1 VCNGSDAPVSDIFDD
16 GPDDLYD
23 GLFDPYDGLSDL
35 SGADT
40 VPDLEDADVPVATP
54 PRAPAL
60 TGLIVGLLLVAL
72 SLATVKLIG
81 GGNDDVAA
89 PASTTSTTVQTADTG
104 TPTGGDT
111 TSTTTPADPGG
122 GTTTPVEP
130 GDGTITAVGE
140 AIPIEE
146 LTLQTNGIGPIEF
159 GISAEDA
166 FGRLV
171 ASLGVPDDDTG
182 PTASIGGYGICV
194 GDTERIVQWGTFK
207 AVAQGEGSDAKFVG
221 YRLDL
226 KFEGSADA
234 AGSQLK
240 TLSGLALSD
249 RVSDL
254 NRIYGSSFD
263 LRKEVDP
270 TTGATVFRLLSKSS
284 GNLLLWGPLTS
295 IADTGIVRGIYS
307 PDVCKA

>member
-1 VCNGSDAPVSDIFDD
+1 MSDIFDD

-35 SGADT
+35 SGTDP
-40 VPDLEDADVPVATP
+40 VPDLEDRDIPVATP

-81 GGNDDVAA
+81 GGNDPVAA
-89 PASTTSTTVQTADTG
+89 GTTTTSAVQPGDTGAPSGDGTSSTTV
-104 TPTGGDT
+104 
-111 TSTTTPADPGG
+111 PADPG
-122 GTTTPVEP
+122 TAPTTPVDP
-130 GDGTITAVGE
+130 GGDGIAAVGE
-140 AIPIEE
+140 AIPLDE
-146 LTLQTNGIGPIEF
+146 LTLQTNGIGPIKF
-159 GISAEDA
+159 GTPADEA

-171 ASLGVPDDDTG
+171 ASLGAPDDDTG

-207 AVAQGEGSDAKFVG
+207 AVALGEGSDAKFVG

-234 AGSQLK
+234 PGSKLK

-254 NRIYGSSFD
+254 DRIYGSSFD
-263 LRKEVDP
+263 LIKEVDP
-270 TTGATVFRLLSKSS
+270 NTGATVFRLLSKNS

-307 PDVCKA
+307 PDVCKT

>member
-1 VCNGSDAPVSDIFDD
+1 MSDIFDD

-35 SGADT
+35 SGTDP
-40 VPDLEDADVPVATP
+40 VPDLEDRDVPAATP

-81 GGNDDVAA
+81 GGNDPVVAGNTTTSAIQSGDTGA
-89 PASTTSTTVQTADTG
+89 PSGDGTTSTTV
-104 TPTGGDT
+104 
-111 TSTTTPADPGG
+111 PADPG
-122 GTTTPVEP
+122 TAPTTPVDP
-130 GDGTITAVGE
+130 GGDGITAVGE
-140 AIPIEE
+140 AIPVDE
-146 LTLQTNGIGPIEF
+146 LTLQTNGIGPIKF
-159 GISAEDA
+159 GTPADDA

-171 ASLGVPDDDTG
+171 ASLGAPDDDTG

-207 AVAQGEGSDAKFVG
+207 AVALGEGSDATFVG

-234 AGSQLK
+234 PGSKLK

-254 NRIYGSSFD
+254 DRIYGSSFE
-263 LRKEVDP
+263 LVKELDP
-270 TTGATVFRLLSKSS
+270 NTGATVFRLLSKNS

-307 PDVCKA
+307 PDVCKT

>member
-1 VCNGSDAPVSDIFDD
+1 VSDKFDD

-35 SGADT
+35 SSSDT
-40 VPDLEDADVPVATP
+40 VPDLEDSDVPAATP

-81 GGNDDVAA
+81 GGNDNVAA
-89 PASTTSTTVQTADTG
+89 PTNTTTTTATPGDNTQTPGDGTTSTTVPDTAAG
-104 TPTGGDT
+104 
-111 TSTTTPADPGG
+111 STTTPVDPTAGG
-122 GTTTPVEP
+122 ITP
-130 GDGTITAVGE
+130 VGE
-140 AIPIEE
+140 AIPVSE

-159 GISAEDA
+159 GVPADQA

-171 ASLGVPDDDTG
+171 ASLGAPDDDTG
-182 PTASIGGYGICV
+182 PTASIGGYGVCV

-207 AVAQGEGSDAKFVG
+207 AVARGEGSDAKFVG

-234 AGSQLK
+234 PGSQLK

-254 NRIYGSSFD
+254 DRIYKSSFD
-263 LRKEVDP
+263 LRKELDP
-270 TTGATVFRLLSKSS
+270 NTGATVFRLLSKNS
-284 GNLLLWGPLTS
+284 GDLLLWGPLTS

-307 PDVCKA
+307 PDVCKT